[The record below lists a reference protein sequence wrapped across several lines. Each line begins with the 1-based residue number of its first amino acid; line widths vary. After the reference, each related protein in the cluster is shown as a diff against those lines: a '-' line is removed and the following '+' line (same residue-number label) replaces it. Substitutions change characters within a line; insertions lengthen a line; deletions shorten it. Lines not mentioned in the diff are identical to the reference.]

1 MKITRFGAIGA
12 IALAGAFALASCA
25 ANEGGTPSD
34 APASNLS
41 GTINGA
47 GSSAQGAA
55 QEAWVAAFQTAN
67 PKVTI
72 NYDPSGSGAGRS
84 TFISGGSDWAGSD
97 SALSDDELAGTF
109 ASCAADAKGIDLP
122 TYISPIAVVYNV
134 EGVDKLNLDA
144 ETLAHIFKGDI
155 TNWNDPAIAALNDG
169 VTLPDL
175 AITAVHRSD
184 DSGTTKNFTDYL
196 NKVAPTVWDKPAAD
210 TFPYTTGEGAPKTQG
225 VIDSVTNG
233 KGTIGYA
240 DNSAAGS
247 LSIAN
252 IKVGSEFVAPTAEG
266 AAAVVA
272 DSPLVEGRDASDLAY
287 ALDRTTTDSSHYP
300 IVLVSYSIIC
310 TEYKDPAQG
319 ELVKAYIS
327 YITSADG
334 QKVAADAAGSAPL
347 SDDLVKKIADVL
359 ATVK

>member
-1 MKITRFGAIGA
+1 MKITRFGAVAA
-12 IALAGAFALASCA
+12 IALAGGLALSSCA

-34 APASNLS
+34 APESNLS

-55 QEAWVAAFQTAN
+55 QEAWIAAFQTAN

-72 NYDPSGSGAGRS
+72 NYDPSGSGAGRG
-84 TFISGGSDWAGSD
+84 TFIAGGADWAGSD
-97 SALSDDELAGTF
+97 SALNDDEIAGAF
-109 ASCAADAKGIDLP
+109 AACAPDTKAVDLP
-122 TYISPIAVVYNV
+122 TYISPIAVVFNV
-134 EGVDKLNLDA
+134 DGVDKLNLDA

-169 VTLPDL
+169 VTFPDL

-196 NKVAPTVWDKPAAD
+196 NKVVPNVWDKPAAD
-210 TFPYTTGEGAPKTQG
+210 PFPYTTGEGAAKTQG
-225 VIDSVTNG
+225 VIDAVTNG

-240 DNSAAGS
+240 DASAAGS
-247 LSIAN
+247 LN
-252 IKVGSEFVAPTAEG
+252 IVNVKVGDEFVAPSAEG

-272 DSPLVEGRDASDLAY
+272 ESPLVEGRDANDLAFK
-287 ALDRTTTDSSHYP
+287 LDRATTDPTHYP
-300 IVLVSYSIIC
+300 IVLVSYSIVC
-310 TEYKDPAQG
+310 TEYADPAQG

-327 YITSADG
+327 YITSSEG
-334 QKVAADAAGSAPL
+334 QQAAADAAGSAPL
-347 SDDLVKKIADVL
+347 SDELIQKVADVL